1 MTRMKPPHIPEEP
14 PEVLS
19 DDELRRLLKAC
30 EGPDFY
36 SRRDMAIIR
45 PFIDTGMRRSELAG
59 LKVVDLDFGMNT
71 ATVIGKGRR
80 PRVAVGR
87 TREDFV

>member
-1 MTRMKPPHIPEEP
+1 MARMKPPHIPEEP

-30 EGPDFY
+30 EGSDFY

-45 PFIDTGMRRSELAG
+45 LFLDTGIRRSELAG
-59 LKVVDLDFGMNT
+59 LKVEDFDF
-71 ATVIGKGRR
+71 
-80 PRVAVGR
+80 R
-87 TREDFV
+87 TRA